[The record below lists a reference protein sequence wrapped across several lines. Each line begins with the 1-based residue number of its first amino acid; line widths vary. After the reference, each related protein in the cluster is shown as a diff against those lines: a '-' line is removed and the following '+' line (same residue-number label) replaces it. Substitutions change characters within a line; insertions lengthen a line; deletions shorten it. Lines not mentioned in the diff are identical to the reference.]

1 MREKTRI
8 GVIGGSSPPPEALD
22 KAYQVGKLIAE
33 SGAVLVCGGLG
44 GVMEAASRGAR
55 EAGGLVIGILPGQ
68 DLNSANPYVDIPIA
82 TAIGYLR
89 NALVVLNSHAL
100 VAVDGSYGTLSE
112 ISYALIYGK
121 KVFGIDTWNIPGV
134 IPTSGPEEAVK
145 LAIKEAK
152 NAAY

>member
-1 MREKTRI
+1 MREKIRI

-22 KAYQVGKLIAE
+22 KAYRVGKLIAE
-33 SGAVLVCGGLG
+33 RGAILVCGGLG
-44 GVMEAASRGAR
+44 GVMEAASRGAK

-68 DLNSANPYVDIPIA
+68 DFSSANPYVDIPIS

-121 KVFGIDTWNIPGV
+121 KVFGIDTWEIPGV
-134 IPTSGPEEAVK
+134 IPTSSPEEAVE

-152 NAAY
+152 NAAD